1 MNAVVVR
8 AFGEPDVL
16 QLEQIDTPS
25 LGDGQLLVRLL
36 AAGINPVDTYIRTG
50 TYARRPP
57 LPYVPGT
64 DGAGVVEQIAPGVT
78 EFAPGDRVYV
88 AATIARRFSG
98 AYAQYAA
105 CDVDHVHPLPARATF
120 DQGAAIGVPYA
131 TAYRAVFGR
140 GRLRPG
146 ETVLVHGAS
155 GGVGVAAVQF
165 ARAAGARVIG
175 TAGSDRGR
183 ELAADQGAHHVLDHT
198 TPGYLDE
205 VTRITAG
212 HGVDLVVEM
221 LANVNLERDLGIVAM
236 RGRVVVVGSRG
247 TIEFTPRLTMARDAS
262 VLGLTLWNAS
272 PPELAEAH
280 AAIVAGLEQGVLHPV
295 VGRQY
300 PLSEA
305 ATAHRDVLAAG
316 ACGKLVLVP

>member
-1 MNAVVVR
+1 MNAIVVR

-16 QLEQIDTPS
+16 QVEDVDVPEP
-25 LGDGQLLVRLL
+25 GDGQVVVRLL
-36 AAGINPVDTYIRTG
+36 AAGVNPVDTYIRTG
-50 TYARRPP
+50 TYARRPS

-64 DGAGVVEQIAPGVT
+64 DGAGIVEQIAPGVT
-78 EFAPGDRVYV
+78 AFAPGDRVYV

-105 CDVDHVHPLPARATF
+105 CEVGHVHPLPARATF
-120 DQGAAIGVPYA
+120 EQGAAIGVPYA
-131 TAYRAVFGR
+131 TAYRALVGR

-155 GGVGVAAVQF
+155 GGVGIATVQF

-183 ELAADQGAHHVLDHT
+183 DLVADQGAHHVLDHT
-198 TPGYLDE
+198 AAGYLDE
-205 VTRITAG
+205 VTRLTG
-212 HGVDLVVEM
+212 GRGVDLVVEM
-221 LANVNLERDLGIVAM
+221 LANVNLERDLGVVAQ

-262 VLGLTLWNAS
+262 VLGMTLWNAS
-272 PPELAEAH
+272 EAEMAEAH
-280 AAIVAGLEQGVLHPV
+280 AAIVAGLENGTLHPV
-295 VGRQY
+295 VGRTF
-300 PLSEA
+300 PLGEA
-305 ATAHRDVLAAG
+305 ATAHRDVLAPG
-316 ACGKLVLVP
+316 AYGKLVLLP